1 MAATAAH
8 YKPRT
13 TIQLSSI
20 LGRKF
25 FRQKD
30 YLLETGSTWE
40 VFKALRATVEGFT
53 EEIDRLARLG
63 MRFAIIRNG
72 KNVGEKDFDLGGIRT
87 LKIVPV
93 ISGSKRAGLVQTVV
107 GVVLIAAAAFIT
119 FASGGTASPFTS
131 AMAAAGYGLAIGGV
145 IQMLSPQA
153 SGLKQSSA
161 PENAPSYAFG
171 SARNTIASGNPV
183 PICIGERR
191 WGGMIISASIYAED
205 KA

>member
-13 TIQLSSI
+13 TIQLSNI

-30 YLLETGSTWE
+30 YQLETGNAWE
-40 VFKALRATVEGFT
+40 VFRALRATVDGFA
-53 EEIDRLARLG
+53 EEISRLDRLG
-63 MRFAIIRNG
+63 MRFAIVRNG
-72 KNVGEKDFDLGGIRT
+72 KNVGEKDFDRGGVRT

-93 ISGSKRAGLVQTVV
+93 IGGSKRAGLAQTVV

-153 SGLKQSSA
+153 KGLSQSAA
-161 PENAPSYAFG
+161 PDNLPSYAFG
-171 SARNTIASGNPV
+171 SAKNTTASGNPV

-191 WGGMIISASIYAED
+191 WGGAIISAGIYAED

>member
-1 MAATAAH
+1 MTATAVH
-8 YKPRT
+8 YRPRT

-30 YLLETGSTWE
+30 YLLETGSIWE
-40 VFKALRATVEGFT
+40 VFRALRATVEGFT
-53 EEIDRLARLG
+53 EEVARLQRLG

-93 ISGSKRAGLVQTVV
+93 ISGSKRAGILQTIL
-107 GVVLIAAAAFIT
+107 GVVMIVAGAVSSNPALVMTGVASAA
-119 FASGGTASPFTS
+119 
-131 AMAAAGYGLAIGGV
+131 GGV
-145 IQMLSPQA
+145 IQMLSSPQG
-153 SGLKQSSA
+153 GLKQSAS
-161 PENAPSYAFG
+161 PENQPSYAFG

-183 PICIGERR
+183 PICIGRRR
-191 WGGMIISASIYAED
+191 WGGIIISASIHAED
-205 KA
+205 KT